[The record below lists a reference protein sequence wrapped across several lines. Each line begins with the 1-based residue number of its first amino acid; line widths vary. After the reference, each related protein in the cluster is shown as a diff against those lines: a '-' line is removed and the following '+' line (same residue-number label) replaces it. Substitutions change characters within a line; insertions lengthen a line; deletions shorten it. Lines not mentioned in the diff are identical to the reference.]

1 MELDELLIEWINL
14 IPKKEILNIILDS
27 KLIERYN
34 KLTKLN
40 YIISFDV
47 EFIRYAIEKRQV
59 QTIHEMGGIILFRK
73 KNIWYLICI
82 FHFNLIPIIKN
93 IKQYYL
99 LTSKYNT
106 VSNKT
111 YQKLIENEKKILP
124 ENNISNILNNKIIKR
139 YLSNKKIKLLIKNN
153 DPVTLLKKLSK
164 IKYMIKGYDLDET
177 EYILFKNNIDLILN
191 DPILKSREIKQENQK
206 KFIKVTNILFSKAY
220 LIIKGLEDIKA
231 LRNHS
236 LMLNEVSLKLINYF
250 DIAIYNNYFFKN
262 CNSAELEKSYLY
274 LDKLNLTKPY
284 EKYLEKIKIFSEL
297 KAHNPLIDAYY
308 TWIIFNINI
317 TNITNN

>member
-27 KLIERYN
+27 KLIGRYN

-47 EFIRYAIEKRQV
+47 EFIRYVIEKRQV
-59 QTIHEMGGIILFRK
+59 QTIHEMGGIILFKK
-73 KNIWYLICI
+73 KNIWYLVCI

-99 LTSKYNT
+99 LTSQYNT
-106 VSNKT
+106 VSNET

-153 DPVTLLKKLSK
+153 DPEILLKKLSK
-164 IKYMIKGYDLDET
+164 IKYMIKGYDLNES

-191 DPILKSREIKQENQK
+191 DSVVKSREIKQENQN
-206 KFIKVTNILFSKAY
+206 KFIKLTNILFSKAY

-236 LMLNEVSLKLINYF
+236 LMLNEISLKLINYF
-250 DIAIYNNYFFKN
+250 DIAIYNNYFFKS

-274 LDKLNLTKPY
+274 LDKLKLTKPY
-284 EKYLEKIKIFSEL
+284 DNYLKKIKNFSEL

-317 TNITNN
+317 TNIN